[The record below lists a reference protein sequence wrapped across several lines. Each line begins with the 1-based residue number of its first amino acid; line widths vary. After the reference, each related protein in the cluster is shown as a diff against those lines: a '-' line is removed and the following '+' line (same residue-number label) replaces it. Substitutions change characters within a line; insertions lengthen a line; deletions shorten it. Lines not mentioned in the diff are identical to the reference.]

1 MDKQIIRKLA
11 DKAIK
16 ELQLPLTVLDVS
28 NVGTHGNQ
36 VFVVFNESVPNLTIE
51 PYPQTEEE
59 ALKELKQKLL
69 TRPYRRE

>member
-1 MDKQIIRKLA
+1 MDKQIVRKLA
-11 DKAIK
+11 DRAIK

-28 NVGTHGNQ
+28 DVGTHGTQ
-36 VFVVFNESVPNLTIE
+36 VFIVFNESVPNLTIE

-69 TRPYRRE
+69 TAPYRQG